1 MERWRAVASILPL
14 IALLLIITFPL
25 YAQWPTPAK
34 TANTP
39 VLCPASCGIGKA
51 GKLTAG
57 WSSPVTGHVG
67 RFLDSSATQELQGGP
82 WRTLRARVVRVV
94 PERDRIYMIL
104 GANVVATK
112 LSTFFARVE
121 TERMTRMNRSNGVP
135 EFFLPWQSTFYGES
149 QWPEM
154 SHTDGQDRLFD
165 LDVDDRGMVYP
176 AYSTFGTGA
185 LFDDPVTGLV
195 SRLNIPPGGDVVD
208 AYAVVSVKSAGR
220 YYLVVSS
227 INFAHS
233 NVWDVTNYSSPVR
246 LPNIPVSIAT
256 WAKAGADRIAVVTA
270 TGFVKVY
277 SAAGILAD
285 QPIAIFHPPLSTS
298 FFTGIASDGVNFY
311 AVSYRASS
319 ATVVSVLSPLAG
331 SYARRD
337 ETLAY
342 RHLSAPKVR
351 WGAGWLTVFGVED
364 GPVFGGNVRLYRTGG
379 QGTLTES
386 PTDYFAKHYSSSQS
400 AALASPNAAQI
411 ATSGAGVDALPVS
424 FGEVTYLIGMFSS
437 IGDVY
442 RLAETGLSPSPQPTV
457 TPAPVP
463 APVLCPCPQ
472 PQPAP
477 APVPLPAPTGP
488 VIVAVPP
495 SSPKVN
501 EFMFFQLSPT
511 IAGECRWTFGDGS
524 PSFTTLCSRVG
535 SHAYTAPGTFTVSVT
550 ASVPVPSKAVTIR

>member
-1 MERWRAVASILPL
+1 MRFRIAL
-14 IALLLIITFPL
+14 ALLLFAAQL
-25 YAQWPTPAK
+25 SAQWPTPAK

-39 VLCPASCGIGKA
+39 VPCPASCGVGKA

-57 WSSPVTGHVG
+57 WSSPVTGYVG

-94 PERDRIYMIL
+94 PERDRIYFIL
-104 GANVVATK
+104 GANVVSTK

-185 LFDDPVTGLV
+185 LFDDPITGLV

-227 INFAHS
+227 ITQSHS
-233 NVWDVTNYSSPVR
+233 NVWDVTSVATPIR
-246 LPNIPVSIAT
+246 LPNIQTSIAVWT
-256 WAKAGADRIAVVTA
+256 KAGVDRIAVVTA

-277 SAAGILAD
+277 SAAGIIAD
-285 QPIAIFHPPLSTS
+285 QPIATFAPPLSTS
-298 FFTGIASDGVNFY
+298 FFTGITSDGVNFY
-311 AVSYRASS
+311 AVSFRASS

-342 RHLSAPKVR
+342 RHLSGPKVR
-351 WGAGWLTVFGVED
+351 WGAGWLAVFGVED
-364 GPVFGGNVRLYRTGG
+364 APVFGGNVRFYRTGAA
-379 QGTLTES
+379 LTES
-386 PTDYFAKHYSSSQS
+386 PTDYFAKYYSSSQS

-411 ATSGAGVDALPVS
+411 ATSGAGVDALPVQS
-424 FGEVTYLIGMFSS
+424 GSSTYLLAMFSS

-442 RLAETGLSPSPQPTV
+442 RLAESGATMPTPQPTV
-457 TPAPVP
+457 TPASVP
-463 APVLCPCPQ
+463 APVPCPCPQ
-472 PQPAP
+472 PAPQPV
-477 APVPLPAPTGP
+477 PVPLPAPTGP

-495 SSPKVN
+495 SNLEVGTWN
-501 EFMFFQLSPT
+501 FFQVQPGIT
-511 IAGECRWTFGDGS
+511 GDCRWSFGDGT
-524 PSFTTLCSRVG
+524 PPFTALCSRYG
-535 SHAYTAPGTFTVSVT
+535 SHAYSAAGTFTVSVT
-550 ASVPVPSKAVTIR
+550 ASVPVAAKPVVIR